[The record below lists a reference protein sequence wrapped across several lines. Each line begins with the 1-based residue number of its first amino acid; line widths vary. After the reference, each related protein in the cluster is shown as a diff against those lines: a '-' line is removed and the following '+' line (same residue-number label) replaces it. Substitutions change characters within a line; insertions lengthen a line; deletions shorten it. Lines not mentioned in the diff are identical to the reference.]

1 MFNLSFGSTYR
12 IPITQPGANN
22 SKKEKLRNLV
32 ESYPNGLIGKSKTG
46 YARVSVPE
54 EADNTF
60 ESRLKC
66 IGYRVFQKFDGH
78 DISKENLDL
87 FIKEKLDTR
96 DYNQKGKKMK
106 KMSRE
111 MKEQRRYERR
121 FTPPEKEK
129 LHDTNADN
137 TALESINE
145 ESSDFNKEIIKQT
158 SDITKGKKTALKD
171 SYKKDSLTKEEIE
184 RIKNTESYKSMKD
197 AYGEDFAN
205 AVFFDLR

>member
-60 ESRLKC
+60 ESRLKG
-66 IGYRVFQKFDGH
+66 IGYKVFQKFDGH

-106 KMSRE
+106 KMSRAPLE
-111 MKEQRRYERR
+111 
-121 FTPPEKEK
+121 
-129 LHDTNADN
+129 NAKG
-137 TALESINE
+137 AA
-145 ESSDFNKEIIKQT
+145 DFVV
-158 SDITKGKKTALKD
+158 LC
-171 SYKKDSLTKEEIE
+171 
-184 RIKNTESYKSMKD
+184 
-197 AYGEDFAN
+197 
-205 AVFFDLR
+205 

>member
-46 YARVSVPE
+46 YARVSVPQ

-60 ESRLKC
+60 ESRLKG
-66 IGYRVFQKFDGH
+66 IGYKVFQKFDGH

-121 FTPPEKEK
+121 FAPPAYEE
-129 LHDTNADN
+129 LANTIVDNTVLDSTNAN
-137 TALESINE
+137 TVNS
-145 ESSDFNKEIIKQT
+145 NKTLIHQKT
-158 SDITKGKKTALKD
+158 DAAKGQKSALKD
-171 SYKKDSLTKEEIE
+171 LYKKDILTNEEIE